1 MILGLLFSLQHL
13 MSILIYSKKFKFFF
27 IVSSIAIFMVI
38 YFLKP
43 DTYDISGYVAAVD
56 YPYFEP
62 LFSFLMIILRQ
73 FFSNRNVIL
82 VIQFLIGI
90 LTYISIRLYIKSYK
104 NNVNKFI
111 SLIFAFFSVAFTLG
125 VNNGLR
131 QYMASLIVFIA
142 IWFFLNNKILYSL
155 ITFAFAPFIHLSSAM
170 FYILIIFI
178 IYFAKKRYFSSKK
191 QPSSRLDLSFNINLV
206 RLLFLII
213 SIVIIVLLPVIVS
226 YTPYYGYLNED
237 HTGGSRVDF
246 TIKYLPILLIFL
258 LSEYY
263 FGKIKKEDYIFSQ
276 LRIVRTFFIIF
287 MFMFIFFN
295 SLNEMASRILSFY
308 FTLEMF
314 ILSLAYVKGYGKGAL
329 IINLSYAFAINAINV
344 IGKI

>member
-13 MSILIYSKKFKFFF
+13 ISILIYYNKKYKFFF
-27 IVSSIAIFMVI
+27 IVSSIMVFMII

-43 DTYDISGYVAAVD
+43 DTYDIPSYVAAVD

-62 LFSFLMIILRQ
+62 LFSFLIILLRS
-73 FFSNRNVIL
+73 FFNNRNVIL

-90 LTYISIRLYIKSYK
+90 LTYLSIRLYIKSSK
-104 NNVNKFI
+104 NKVNKCI
-111 SLIFAFFSVAFTLG
+111 SLIFAFFSTAFTLG

-142 IWFFLNNKILYSL
+142 IWFFLNNKIIYSL
-155 ITFAFAPFIHLSSAM
+155 IIFAFAPFIHLSSSM
-170 FYILIIFI
+170 FYFLVIFI
-178 IYFAKKRYFSSKK
+178 IYFAKKRYFFKEK
-191 QPSSRLDLSFNINLV
+191 HPLSLLGFSLNINLV
-206 RLLFLII
+206 RLLFLSI
-213 SIVIIVLLPVIVS
+213 SIVLIILLPIIIS
-226 YTPYYGYLNED
+226 YTYYATYLNFNITE
-237 HTGGSRVDF
+237 GRIDF

-276 LRIVRTFFIIF
+276 LRIVRAFFIIF

-295 SLNEMASRILSFY
+295 TWNEMASRILSFY

-314 ILSLAYVKGYGKGAL
+314 ILSLSYVKGYRRGAL

>member
-1 MILGLLFSLQHL
+1 MILGLLYSLQHL

-27 IVSSIAIFMVI
+27 IVFSIAIFMVI

-43 DTYDISGYVAAVD
+43 DTYDIPAYVASVD
-56 YPYFEP
+56 YPYYEP
-62 LFSFLMIILRQ
+62 LFAFLMIILRP
-73 FFSNRNVIL
+73 FLSSRNVIL
-82 VIQFLIGI
+82 VIQFLIGL

-104 NNVNKFI
+104 NKVNKFI
-111 SLIFAFFSVAFTLG
+111 SVIFAFFSVAFTLG

-155 ITFAFAPFIHLSSAM
+155 ITFAFAPFIHLSSYM

-178 IYFAKKRYFSSKK
+178 IYFAKKRYFFKKKRSS
-191 QPSSRLDLSFNINLV
+191 SLLDLSLNINLV

-213 SIVIIVLLPVIVS
+213 SIVLIILLPIILS
-226 YTPYYGYLNED
+226 YTFYSGYLNRNITE
-237 HTGGSRVDF
+237 GRMDF
-246 TIKYLPILLIFL
+246 TIKYLPILLVFL

-263 FGKIKKEDYIFSQ
+263 FGKLKKEDYIFSQ

-295 SLNEMASRILSFY
+295 SLNEMASRILGFY

-314 ILSLAYVKGYGKGAL
+314 ILSLSYVKGYKKGAL
-329 IINLSYAFAINAINV
+329 IINLSYAFAINAINI
-344 IGKI
+344 IGRI

>member
-1 MILGLLFSLQHL
+1 MILGFLYSLQHL
-13 MSILIYSKKFKFFF
+13 ISILVYNKKFKFFF
-27 IVSSIAIFMVI
+27 IVSSVTIFMII

-43 DTYDISGYVAAVD
+43 DTYDIPWYVAAVD
-56 YPYFEP
+56 YPYYEP
-62 LFSFLMIILRQ
+62 LFSFLIILLRP

-82 VIQFLIGI
+82 VIQFLIGV
-90 LTYISIRLYIKSYK
+90 LTYLSIRLYIKSYK
-104 NNVNKFI
+104 NKVDKCI
-111 SLIFAFFSVAFTLG
+111 SLIFAFFSTAFTLG

-131 QYMASLIVFIA
+131 QYMASLLVFIA
-142 IWFFLNNKILYSL
+142 IWFFLNNKVIYSF
-155 ITFAFAPFIHLSSAM
+155 IIFAFAPFIHLSSAM
-170 FYILIIFI
+170 FYFLIIFI
-178 IYFAKKRYFSSKK
+178 IYFAKKKYFFEKK
-191 QPSSRLDLSFNINLV
+191 EPTSRLELSFSINLV
-206 RLLFLII
+206 RLLFLSISVVLIILLPIII
-213 SIVIIVLLPVIVS
+213 SNTR
-226 YTPYYGYLNED
+226 YATYLNFNITE
-237 HTGGSRVDF
+237 GRVDF

-258 LSEYY
+258 LSEYF

-295 SLNEMASRILSFY
+295 SLNEMASRILGFY

-314 ILSLAYVKGYGKGAL
+314 ILSLSYVKGYRKGAL